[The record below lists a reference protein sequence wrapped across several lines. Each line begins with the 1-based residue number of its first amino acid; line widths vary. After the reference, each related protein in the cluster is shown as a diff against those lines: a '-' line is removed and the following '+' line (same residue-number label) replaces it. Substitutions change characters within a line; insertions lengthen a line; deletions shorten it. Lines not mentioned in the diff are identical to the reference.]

1 MNIELNEA
9 ISVLNDALS
18 CYIEDCISSD
28 SEAQNELH
36 DAWKTILERVNDYD
50 ER

>member
-1 MNIELNEA
+1 MNIELDEA
-9 ISVLNDALS
+9 LTVLHDALS

-28 SEAQNELH
+28 SEAQNELN
-36 DAWKTILERVNDYD
+36 DAWKTILERVSDYD